1 MPRPRD
7 VNSSAAAVG
16 SSARLSLRPS
26 TIPTNETD
34 ETNET
39 NETNKDR
46 LRVRLD
52 TLATEF
58 EKAAEA
64 VEGDDYSKR
73 IAGCYGHLAAFTR
86 SGSELLLTE
95 RASLIPQI
103 QNCHYFLKHAV
114 EAIKQPQKDKWNTL
128 SAGTAKAEESVFEAV
143 VFDRCPDPNS
153 EFDLENKKI
162 HTAYFHYN
170 GKYFAGNF

>member
-1 MPRPRD
+1 MPTPRD
-7 VNSSAAAVG
+7 VNSYAPAVG

-26 TIPTNETD
+26 TIPTNETNETNKTN

-39 NETNKDR
+39 NKTNKDR

-86 SGSELLLTE
+86 SGSELLLTK

-103 QNCHYFLKHAV
+103 QNCHYFLKGAEEAV
-114 EAIKQPQKDKWNTL
+114 KQPGADVWNTL
-128 SAGTAKAEESVFEAV
+128 IARTHKAEESVFEAV
-143 VFDRCPDPNS
+143 VFDQCPDPNS
-153 EFDLENKKI
+153 KINAEEKKI
-162 HTAYFHYN
+162 HIAYFHYN
-170 GKYFAGNF
+170 GK